1 MNHIKYILINL
12 VPIAIV
18 MAIIFIASSQT
29 SDQQDISPVLDTVTD
44 ENWVR
49 VTAASILQLVNTGAE
64 TILMFMFTYPYAI
77 IIMGAVLV
85 LLALV
90 TFFRVR
96 KSRQSAAKK
105 TLKTFVYLT
114 LIIISIGAVFLAINS
129 STVIE
134 LARANFSLDQLRTL
148 LQQVQFTYSGQEVS
162 LATHGV
168 DGLLEFVLRKSAHFT
183 LFALLGFFVFLASIK
198 LNGRYFR
205 SFIIAMSIVIAY
217 AALDEYRQTF
227 IPSRSGMVADV
238 ILDAAGGLFGTGM
251 AWLKTSI
258 SRRFS

>member
-1 MNHIKYILINL
+1 MNHIKFILINL
-12 VPIAIV
+12 VPIAVV
-18 MAIIFIASSQT
+18 MAIIFLASSQT
-29 SDQQDISPVLDTVTD
+29 SDQQDISPVLNTVTD
-44 ENWVR
+44 ENWLR
-49 VTAASILQLVNTGAE
+49 VTAASTLQLVNTGAE
-64 TILMFMFTYPYAI
+64 TILMFMFTYPYI
-77 IIMGAVLV
+77 TVIMSSIFALLV
-85 LLALV
+85 LV
-90 TFFRVR
+90 TFFRLR
-96 KSRQSAAKK
+96 KSRHSTAKK
-105 TLKTFVYLT
+105 TAKTFVYLT
-114 LIIISIGAVFLAINS
+114 LGTISIGTVFLAINS

-134 LARANFSLDQLRTL
+134 LVRANFSLDQLRGL

-168 DGLLEFVLRKSAHFT
+168 DGLLEFVLRKSAHFI

-198 LNGRYFR
+198 LNGRSFR
-205 SFIIAMSIVIAY
+205 SFIIAMSIVIVY

-238 ILDAAGGLFGTGM
+238 ILDTVGGLFGTGM